1 MINNWANMYQDINQV
16 QQINRNLLNQMNFNN
31 QQMNPMMF
39 NNMNMN
45 FNPMDQIKMM
55 SNLYQ
60 NNYQQMMGNRM
71 QNMNNNNMNYNMNM
85 NMNMN
90 NNMND
95 NQNQNYRI
103 NLCFST
109 MEGSRIL
116 MAFDPN
122 ETIKGVLTKFL
133 KRCNLEEYIGK
144 TEGLFNFLFSGQN
157 LDFNDDRK
165 LKDVVIAS
173 LELTNILVI
182 DTNHLIGA

>member
-1 MINNWANMYQDINQV
+1 MFDNNWTNMYQDIYQI

-45 FNPMDQIKMM
+45 NNPMDQIRMM

-60 NNYQQMMGNRM
+60 NNFQQMMGNRM

-85 NMNMN
+85 N
-90 NNMND
+90 NNMKG
-95 NQNQNYRI
+95 NQNQDYRI

-109 MEGSRIL
+109 MEGSRII
-116 MAFDPN
+116 MALDPN

-144 TEGLFNFLFSGQN
+144 TEGIFNFLFSGQN
-157 LDFNDDRK
+157 LDFNDNRK

-173 LELTNILVI
+173 LDLTNILVI

>member
-1 MINNWANMYQDINQV
+1 MFDNNWTNMYQDIYQI

-45 FNPMDQIKMM
+45 NNPMDQIRMM
-55 SNLYQ
+55 ANLYQ
-60 NNYQQMMGNRM
+60 NNYQQMMFNKM

-85 NMNMN
+85 N

-95 NQNQNYRI
+95 NQNQDYKLNF
-103 NLCFST
+103 CFST
-109 MEGSRIL
+109 MDGSRII
-116 MAFDPN
+116 MAFDAN
-122 ETIKGVLTKFL
+122 ETIKGALTKFL

-144 TEGLFNFLFSGQN
+144 TEGIFNFLFSGQN
-157 LDFNDDRK
+157 LDFNDNRK
-165 LKDVVIAS
+165 LKDVVETS
-173 LELTNILVI
+173 LNLTNILVI